1 MLSHDSLSNKPCH
14 SERMYPNSVQFAVIG
29 HKDGILLEFFFLFL
43 LLLFFFLFFF
53 LPLNVFKRS
62 FVVSQQLKTNTFL
75 KVPRIRDSLKIHN
88 AALLAE
94 RNG

>member
-29 HKDGILLEFFFLFL
+29 HKDGILLEFFFSFFVVT
-43 LLLFFFLFFF
+43 FFFFFF
-53 LPLNVFKRS
+53 LPLNFFKRS